1 VTGGDEMAWLRR
13 RVAELEAEAEIAA
26 RLASYDDGGP
36 GAERKYRFISA
47 EAASF
52 TVTALCRVTKVSRSA
67 YYAWAAKA
75 GGVSLAMLEEA
86 RLANLVWDVFWA
98 NRRRYGSPRVTEEL
112 WRQGITVNHKTVE
125 TLMAALGLQGLSGRR
140 KLKTTRQDPKAAPAP
155 DLVKRDFSA
164 AEPNKLLVGDI
175 TYIPT
180 GEGYCFLATVLD
192 VCSRRLVGWSLQAHM
207 RTTLCTDALLA
218 AAGLRGRDLAGAT
231 FHSDRG
237 CQYTS
242 GEYAAVCERLR
253 ITQSMGSVGDS
264 YDNAMA
270 ESLFSSLKRELVD
283 VSHFSTIAEARLE
296 VFEWVI
302 WYNRKRLHSSLGY
315 LTPEEFEE
323 QFKDQQAA

>member
-1 VTGGDEMAWLRR
+1 MTT
-13 RVAELEAEAEIAA
+13 VAPAVSESTVSSA
-26 RLASYDDGGP
+26 
-36 GAERKYRFISA
+36 A
-47 EAASF
+47 EAANF
-52 TVTALCRVTKVSRSA
+52 AITTLCRVTKVSRSA

-75 GGVSLAMLEEA
+75 DGPSLAMLEEA
-86 RLANLVWDVFWA
+86 HLANLVWDVFWA

-112 WRQGITVNHKTVE
+112 WRQGIKVNHKTVE
-125 TLMAALGLQGLSGRR
+125 SLMAGLGLQGLSGRR

-164 AEPNKLLVGDI
+164 DEPNKLLVGDI

-180 GEGYCFLATVLD
+180 AEGYCFLATVLD
-192 VCSRRLVGWSLQAHM
+192 VCSRRLLGGRSKPICAPPCAPTPSWP
-207 RTTLCTDALLA
+207 RPGCG
-218 AAGLRGRDLAGAT
+218 AGPGRCHLS
-231 FHSDRG
+231 FRPG

-242 GEYAAVCERLR
+242 GDYAVVCERLG

-270 ESLFSSLKRELVD
+270 ESFFSSLKRELVD
-283 VSHFSTIAEARLE
+283 VSHFNTIADARLE

-323 QFKDQQAA
+323 RFNDQQAA

>member
-1 VTGGDEMAWLRR
+1 MTDGDEFAWLRR
-13 RVAELEAEAEIAA
+13 RVADLEAEAEIAA

-36 GAERKYRFISA
+36 GVERKYRFIAA
-47 EAASF
+47 EAANF
-52 TVTALCRVTKVSRSA
+52 AVTTLCRVTRVSRSA

-75 GGVSLAMLEEA
+75 DGPSLAMLEEA
-86 RLANLVWDVFWA
+86 HLANLVWDVFWA

-112 WRQGITVNHKTVE
+112 WRQGIKVNHKTVE
-125 TLMAALGLQGLSGRR
+125 SLMAGLGLQGLCGRR
-140 KLKTTRQDPKAAPAP
+140 KLKTTRQDPKAAPAR

-175 TYIPT
+175 RSYPP
-180 GEGYCFLATVLD
+180 LRATA
-192 VCSRRLVGWSLQAHM
+192 SWRRSS
-207 RTTLCTDALLA
+207 TC
-218 AAGLRGRDLAGAT
+218 AAGAWSAGRSKPICAPPCAATPSWPRPAFGAGLAGAT

-242 GEYAAVCERLR
+242 GDYAIVCDRLR

-270 ESLFSSLKRELVD
+270 ESFFSSLKRELVD

-323 QFKDQQAA
+323 QFNDQQAA